1 MNQGK
6 SSPKNTQRAGVGK
19 HIILE
24 LVTASGSE
32 RLEFDI
38 VPNAYADFDKG
49 FLGDGT
55 PLAKTIEGLLAGQA
69 APYHVDDVK
78 LVRVILVEPARS
90 TLPKEIAD
98 RREETYR
105 KAVEQSD
112 RTNAMIFASSFSG
125 KWGDYDPTGFV
136 DEDDDKKKDEEV

>member
-1 MNQGK
+1 MLQGNSTSK
-6 SSPKNTQRAGVGK
+6 AGSKAGSGK
-19 HIILE
+19 HVVVE
-24 LVTASGSE
+24 LITTSGSE

-38 VPNAYADFDKG
+38 VPDKFADFDRG
-49 FLGDGT
+49 FLGAGT
-55 PLAKTIEGLLAGQA
+55 PLAKTIQGLSAGQS
-69 APYHVDDVK
+69 APYTVGDSK
-78 LVRVILVEPARS
+78 AVRVLSVDPAKNP
-90 TLPKEIAD
+90 LPKDTIS

-136 DEDDDKKKDEEV
+136 EEEEDEKDQEV